1 MALLHDATLTP
12 SKRELLTAW
21 LPHQPW
27 WPGGE
32 FEHLGAYRL
41 DDPDGEVGLECFVL
55 GAPDGTVVHVPV
67 TYRGAPLAGAEEHL
81 IGTTE
86 HSVLGSRWVYD
97 GVADPVLVATMTATI
112 LTGGRQADQEVE
124 SGGQRQA
131 RTSSATVR
139 GSGEAASPAPAAGAE
154 LVVVRRIGDTIEADE
169 TLTGQWRDGGGP
181 AVLAGV
187 RLA

>member
-1 MALLHDATLTP
+1 MALLHDATLVP
-12 SKRELLTAW
+12 SKRELLTSW
-21 LPHQPW
+21 LETQPW

-32 FEHLGAYRL
+32 YDHLGAYRL
-41 DDPDGEVGLECFVL
+41 DDPEGEVGLECFVL
-55 GAPDGTVVHVPV
+55 GAPDGSLFHVPV
-67 TYRGAPLAGAEEHL
+67 TYRGAPLDGAEEHL

-97 GVADPVLVATMTATI
+97 GLADPVLVATMTATI
-112 LTGGRQADQEVE
+112 VTGGRQADQEIE

-139 GSGEAASPAPAAGAE
+139 GSGEASAPLPLEGLE
-154 LVVVRRIGDTIEADE
+154 LVVVRRIGDAIEADE

-187 RLA
+187 RRA